1 MQGSR
6 KNTRVLILN
15 YQRHVQTIHKR
26 KYINDKLEKK
36 KNWHHWVKMEQL
48 THSFNTSTF

>member
-36 KNWHHWVKMEQL
+36 KKLAPLGKDGAV
-48 THSFNTSTF
+48 NTFI